1 MGKNGVGI
9 LVYKD
14 LRELVVDVSRV
25 NDRLMTIKLVVERHT
40 LKVISA
46 YAPQMGLDKE
56 VKRYIGKSAGSNE
69 EVHGGFGFGVRN
81 GGAHT
86 FGDGLRY
93 GDEEE
98 EEGGVESIKDQ
109 WWDKEVQRK
118 VEVKKAAYLKL
129 VESTD
134 EEEKRTIREGY
145 KKAKKE
151 AKLAVMEAKTIG
163 FACLYEELR
172 DKSKVIKLFRMAKV
186 RERKSHHLD
195 QVRYIKDE
203 EG

>member
-81 GGAHT
+81 GGGTSLLVFTKA
-86 FGDGLRY
+86 FDL
-93 GDEEE
+93 
-98 EEGGVESIKDQ
+98 